1 MRKVMGLSAV
11 AAALA
16 LCAGCFT
23 APYGAP
29 VSAPIQMTKGA
40 GQVVDNGVPCTKVG
54 KSMAKGIILVGL
66 GDASIDAAVKAG
78 GIKKIHHVDTEQFNI
93 LGIYC
98 EANTVV
104 YGE

>member
-1 MRKVMGLSAV
+1 MTKLLGLSAV
-11 AAALA
+11 AAAFV

-40 GQVVDNGVPCTKVG
+40 GQVVDNAVPCTKVG
-54 KSMAKGIILVGL
+54 KSMAKGIILVGF
-66 GDASIDAAVKAG
+66 GDASVDAAVKAA
-78 GIKKIHHVDTEQFNI
+78 GIKKIHHIDTEQFNV

-98 EANTVV
+98 EATTVV